1 MRKIHRQYGYP
12 EIRRDK
18 NTGPEIA
25 RQRSNAETE
34 RLLPTFGGTVPSGR
48 KRQECDVPLGQ
59 RYIFYDRISW
69 ALSYLYLAQ
78 LVDKPQRGFTASTRR
93 AEDAVRAYA
102 GRDQRLRRTDGTG
115 PHPAQVPQ
123 SRNTTEALALSDTP
137 SGELTPQEALEQSFD
152 NIRKS
157 VYAEILETIIGKS
170 PRAFERSCTTA
181 SGDGVWR
188 RSKRFGASHP
198 GIKRTGASTALSRKI
213 FLGFGRIYIQ
223 AKRYGLNYA
232 VQRDEVQKF
241 VGALAVAQSH
251 KGVFI
256 TTSYFT
262 SGAID
267 YVKGLNGAAT
277 IVLIDGKQ
285 LAEYIY
291 DSDWAC
297 NRSRRFTSKSR
308 TTTSG
313 TRWKTT
319 TKKRPHNSAFTAA
332 MRRPSARRSC
342 LYRLNT
348 SPQCLSR

>member
-1 MRKIHRQYGYP
+1 MAIPKFDA
-12 EIRRDK
+12 IRIQALKLLGNGQTLKPKDFFQPLAEQFRLDENDK
-18 NTGPEIA
+18 NA
-25 RQRSNAETE
+25 MY
-34 RLLPTFGGTVPSGR
+34 PSGN
-48 KRQECDVPLGQ
+48 G
-59 RYIFYDRISW
+59 YIFYDRISW

-78 LVDKPQRGFTASTRR
+78 LVDKPQRGLYRINPQGLKMLSEHTPEEINDYVEQTVQARTPRKSRR
-93 AEDAVRAYA
+93 A
-102 GRDQRLRRTDGTG
+102 GT
-115 PHPAQVPQ
+115 
-123 SRNTTEALALSDTP
+123 TTEALALSDTP

-170 PRAFERSCTTA
+170 PRAFERLVVQLLQAMGYGGEVKGSGQVSRA
-181 SGDGVWR
+181 SKDG
-188 RSKRFGASHP
+188 
-198 GIKRTGASTALSRKI
+198 GIDGIIKEDI
-213 FLGFGRIYIQ
+213 LGFGRIYIQ

-291 DSDWAC
+291 DFRLGMQSVKTIHIKKPDNDFWDAMEDDD
-297 NRSRRFTSKSR
+297 K
-308 TTTSG
+308 
-313 TRWKTT
+313 KTT
-319 TKKRPHNSAFTAA
+319 A
-332 MRRPSARRSC
+332 
-342 LYRLNT
+342 
-348 SPQCLSR
+348 

>member
-1 MRKIHRQYGYP
+1 M
-12 EIRRDK
+12 
-18 NTGPEIA
+18 
-25 RQRSNAETE
+25 
-34 RLLPTFGGTVPSGR
+34 
-48 KRQECDVPLGQ
+48 
-59 RYIFYDRISW
+59 
-69 ALSYLYLAQ
+69 
-78 LVDKPQRGFTASTRR
+78 
-93 AEDAVRAYA
+93 
-102 GRDQRLRRTDGTG
+102 
-115 PHPAQVPQ
+115 
-123 SRNTTEALALSDTP
+123 ALSDTP

-170 PRAFERSCTTA
+170 PRAFERLVVQLLQAMGYGGEVKGSGQVTRA
-181 SGDGVWR
+181 SKDG
-188 RSKRFGASHP
+188 
-198 GIKRTGASTALSRKI
+198 GIDGIIKEDI
-213 FLGFGRIYIQ
+213 LGFGRIYIQ

-291 DSDWAC
+291 DFGLGMQSVK
-297 NRSRRFTSKSR
+297 TIHIKSR

-332 MRRPSARRSC
+332 IRRPSARRSC

-348 SPQCLSR
+348 SPQCLSRQH